1 VNSRVKQKKIS
12 LYKKQLIEAFASYT
26 LVDIYQGEELVLYTS
41 FCQDVSRS
49 ETVKRKRFPYYDSN
63 NQHYL
68 PMDQSYADAIAYFIA
83 EGSIF
88 SEEEEVICFVWFKEE
103 YFGLRLLFTKQL
115 FQVVDQGDLGLMSV
129 DGKKLLELT
138 RLEYEIEVLTFLAE
152 GEIS

>member
-1 VNSRVKQKKIS
+1 MNSNIQRLKIA
-12 LYKKQLIEAFASYT
+12 LYKKQIAEVFGCCNLI
-26 LVDIYQGEELVLYTS
+26 DIYHGEELTLYAA
-41 FCQDVSRS
+41 FCQEVSRS
-49 ETVKRKRFPYYDSN
+49 ERAKRKRFCYYDST

-68 PMDQSYADAIAYFIA
+68 SMDQAYADALNYVIA

-88 SEEEEVICFVWFKEE
+88 CEEEEVICFVWFKEE

-115 FQVVDQGDLGLMSV
+115 LQTVDQGDLCLMNV

-152 GEIS
+152 